1 MSGPPPT
8 GKKQDNYSLAA
19 QALIRGAILKEQHFT
34 AIYAAR
40 DRARRAA
47 TGEDPFRVN
56 PKSIKPVAAAIGAA
70 DKRHLTDAMHAREAA
85 NKAAL
90 LDTLRASMRP
100 PQARTRLPATAA
112 QEVGWNWAAAPGITR
127 APLVPAFHA
136 MSEIVRPAPA
146 APATATLRDPN
157 APTPHSTRAPRD
169 PLTA

>member
-40 DRARRAA
+40 ERR
-47 TGEDPFRVN
+47 EDPFRIN
-56 PKSIKPVAAAIGAA
+56 PKTIKPVAAAIGAA

-112 QEVGWNWAAAPGITR
+112 QEVRFTR
-127 APLVPAFHA
+127 RARALHPQ
-136 MSEIVRPAPA
+136 VR
-146 APATATLRDPN
+146 RK
-157 APTPHSTRAPRD
+157 
-169 PLTA
+169 